1 MGLQLVH
8 IGNYDYQLFCKKR
21 EHRASPGSHAPS
33 PESHAHVLAARTA
46 RLAVLLVASGV
57 VALTTWSL
65 WQSDAQE
72 AWEELCGVAGCAQ
85 SACASLLRHIFL
97 DIPEFKLPA
106 SSGLAPRH
114 VAPQTGATILTA
126 HNHSEFFRESITLGR
141 KSSWQRC

>member
-33 PESHAHVLAARTA
+33 PESHADVLAARTA

-97 DIPEFKLPA
+97 DIL
-106 SSGLAPRH
+106 GHLAAFRSLNFRRRQGWLLDMWHPRL
-114 VAPQTGATILTA
+114 VP
-126 HNHSEFFRESITLGR
+126 RY
-141 KSSWQRC
+141 